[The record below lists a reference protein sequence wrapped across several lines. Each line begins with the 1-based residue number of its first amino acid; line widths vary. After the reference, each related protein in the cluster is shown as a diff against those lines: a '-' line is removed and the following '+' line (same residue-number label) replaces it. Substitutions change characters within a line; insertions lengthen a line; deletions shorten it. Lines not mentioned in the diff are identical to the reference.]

1 MDSFFNS
8 LNEFFLVFEDI
19 LTNYVL
25 VYFLIGAGIFLTVKL
40 SFPQILRIKTAF
52 KQIGRKLNGGLNS
65 KSGISSF
72 EALAT
77 AIAAQVGTGNVAG
90 VATAIASGGPGAVFW
105 MWVSAILGMS
115 SIFSETV
122 LSQIYKTNR
131 DGETVS
137 GPAYYISK
145 GLNMKFLAVFF
156 AISMIIAGGITGNM
170 VQSNSIAE
178 SVNGAFNLP
187 NYVTGITV
195 AFFVALVIFGGVKR
209 ISSFASKI
217 VPLMSVIYIVS
228 GIIACVIFRN
238 HLLEAIQLIFKGAFK
253 IESVGGAFAG
263 ITVKNAMRYGIA
275 RGLYS
280 NEAGMG
286 TTPHVHGVANVNHPV
301 EQGLIAMIGVLV
313 DTILVCTSTALIILT
328 TESYKIPGLKGV
340 VVTQAAF
347 NMIFGTF
354 GKSLLA
360 ICLVFFAFTTIMGWA
375 YFGESNVRYLF
386 GNKGIGI
393 YRITV
398 IIFIIAG
405 SLSKVSFVWRLQD
418 ILNVLMAI
426 PNLIGV
432 LLLSSQVKKVLKDY
446 DNCVEKGLIKYD
458 YIYDK

>member
-187 NYVTGITV
+187 NYVTGITGR
-195 AFFVALVIFGGVKR
+195 A
-209 ISSFASKI
+209 
-217 VPLMSVIYIVS
+217 
-228 GIIACVIFRN
+228 
-238 HLLEAIQLIFKGAFK
+238 
-253 IESVGGAFAG
+253 
-263 ITVKNAMRYGIA
+263 
-275 RGLYS
+275 
-280 NEAGMG
+280 
-286 TTPHVHGVANVNHPV
+286 
-301 EQGLIAMIGVLV
+301 
-313 DTILVCTSTALIILT
+313 
-328 TESYKIPGLKGV
+328 
-340 VVTQAAF
+340 
-347 NMIFGTF
+347 
-354 GKSLLA
+354 
-360 ICLVFFAFTTIMGWA
+360 
-375 YFGESNVRYLF
+375 
-386 GNKGIGI
+386 
-393 YRITV
+393 
-398 IIFIIAG
+398 
-405 SLSKVSFVWRLQD
+405 
-418 ILNVLMAI
+418 
-426 PNLIGV
+426 
-432 LLLSSQVKKVLKDY
+432 
-446 DNCVEKGLIKYD
+446 
-458 YIYDK
+458 